1 MIRLIISLGLF
12 VCVFFGVL
20 AAPTFARDATWTR
33 NTEPD
38 MKQYRVW
45 LCKVAGC
52 VVQRTNN
59 TPFALVEQTPLDVTP
74 SVTIPDD
81 LAGDAAVDAVDQAGN
96 ASPLSNHAS
105 FSVVLPDLPPA
116 APVGFSVR

>member
-1 MIRLIISLGLF
+1 MKHAMISVILF
-12 VCVFFGVL
+12 ACVFFGAL
-20 AAPTFARDATWTR
+20 ATPAFARDATWTG

-38 MKQYRVW
+38 VEKYRVW

-52 VVQRTNN
+52 VVQRTGN
-59 TPFALVEQTPLDVTP
+59 TPFAVVIHTAPGGVY

-81 LAGDAAVDAVDQAGN
+81 LAGDAAVDAVDLAGN

-105 FSVVLPDLPPA
+105 FLVVLPDLPPL
-116 APVGFSVR
+116 APAGFSVR

>member
-1 MIRLIISLGLF
+1 MKRFILTG
-12 VCVFFGVL
+12 FFLLLVSP
-20 AAPTFARDATWTR
+20 AFARDATWTG

-38 MKQYRVW
+38 MDKYRVW

-52 VVQRTNN
+52 VVQRTGN
-59 TPFALVEQTPLDVTP
+59 TPFAVVIHTAPGGEY

-81 LAGDAAVDAVDQAGN
+81 LAGDAAVDAVDKSGN

-105 FSVVLPDLPPA
+105 FSVVPPDLPPV
-116 APVGFSVR
+116 APLNFRVK